1 MSQVE
6 NVVGDRVLIAVQA
19 VNISRLSTHP
29 VPTVP
34 GTLIV
39 VAGAGPKDSNGAGK
53 SSFIASITA
62 LLGDEQW
69 RFASGAK
76 AVSELLFNAEL
87 ASGAGSRQW
96 ASADHGYIVGVFGP
110 PGMDGFAPY
119 DTAEAAGAVPDG
131 AMDGDSSDRTRV
143 GTTVQGGAVVAS
155 EAPGGV
161 TGDRAAQGGSAVA
174 SGGGVTGSGGGGGVG
189 SGGGVS
195 ADGSLSAQGGEFVLE
210 SQVAGAELSGELF
223 EVPDTS
229 GGALTV
235 WLKVNQEAPHLE
247 IRWREGVHLAASP
260 SEAERVARA
269 DEIWAT
275 LPKSAGRRDVVAR
288 DLTKVLYGDR
298 VRCVS
303 FLSTS
308 VRSKVATNLLSQP
321 LNEISP
327 ERVFEAIAA
336 LTGLDAE
343 LEQER
348 EARRDE
354 HAKRVRAAQA
364 AERLAEFETE
374 SKALL
379 TTFDRRDQAR
389 IRLADALRC
398 WRGRQARKLA
408 DAAGKDEAL
417 AAELERHHAAG
428 EAAVEAI
435 AMVKA
440 EIGTLR
446 EDTLDRQV
454 SQARKE
460 LAALQA
466 RAAKLDADRA
476 VAENSADELRGLI
489 PALEET
495 RRFADGRDVPT
506 AERELREVRL
516 RLNEALKALGVADQE
531 VSSAQAALD
540 DAEGGPAAAQL
551 NALAAAGIGATG
563 LLDALDVA
571 EQARDAAH
579 TSPAQSSGGGRALRG
594 TTGASSATAGATST
608 TAGTTPAT
616 AGATSGT
623 AEATSATA
631 VVTPATPKATSD
643 ALGATGGAAGSGD
656 ADTLGAALKARYGKA
671 PGGGAGEGE
680 AVGRGPGRGA
690 VSGVGETGAANGGT
704 EGSGRGALNGAGV
717 ALGDLRGW
725 PNEHAVIVDAAQLDD
740 AAAALAELP
749 GSVLVSSAGVSVV
762 GAFDGV
768 ATGREARIKA
778 AELRLNRAKDIQETA
793 AQAVRDGEEDVAE
806 AQRRLEGARAG
817 VRLAELEAK
826 LGERRARLTEL
837 NAAIAELAPKVAE
850 AERHAG
856 ALDFRARTRD
866 MEIERLEG
874 RRHRHEAE
882 RTQARDQEAKVGAER
897 EALKL
902 DALAADWGGT
912 VETAREWLNALP
924 EEERPRAAEEWWRI
938 AERHFDQA
946 LRDTFP
952 EEDAEIPEELRF
964 LLSERGGSTAREQ
977 ATFAAVCGALASYL
991 RGQEEYE
998 RHQRRQIE
1006 AQVVSRQR
1014 DLSVAARGAEEA
1026 AQSTAV
1032 HRAALTA
1039 AIKARLARV
1048 AEEFEKLDTS
1058 YGGYG
1063 ATLEF
1068 PVPPAPAD
1076 PEQRWQW
1083 RVTPKWRRG
1092 EGQGFVPYNRRAN
1105 TALMDEKAVKL
1116 VCAAAIASSGGGH
1129 LCLVLDEL
1137 GRNLGKEHRREA
1149 VALFRRIGETYGITV
1164 IGALQDDMEPYAI
1177 DACGQYIKL
1186 RRSSDAMPYNEPPVI
1201 VGHDQHADRV
1211 RALAAY
1217 VDRTTAA
1224 LT

>member
-1 MSQVE
+1 MGVQVAQVE
-6 NVVGDRVLIAVQA
+6 NVVGERVLIAVQA

-87 ASGAGSRQW
+87 ASGAGARQW
-96 ASADHGYIVGVFGP
+96 ASADHGYIVGVFAP
-110 PGMDGFAPY
+110 AGMEDF
-119 DTAEAAGAVPDG
+119 TAATSVDA
-131 AMDGDSSDRTRV
+131 
-143 GTTVQGGAVVAS
+143 
-155 EAPGGV
+155 
-161 TGDRAAQGGSAVA
+161 
-174 SGGGVTGSGGGGGVG
+174 
-189 SGGGVS
+189 
-195 ADGSLSAQGGEFVLE
+195 
-210 SQVAGAELSGELF
+210 VAGADGELF
-223 EVPDTS
+223 EVTATS
-229 GGALTV
+229 GGAVTV
-235 WLKVNQEAPHLE
+235 WLRVNQEAPHLE
-247 IRWREGVHLAASP
+247 IRWREGVHLAAAA

-269 DEIWAT
+269 DELWAS
-275 LPKSAGRRDVVAR
+275 LPRSAGRRDVVAR

-354 HAKRVRAAQA
+354 HAKRVRAALA
-364 AERLAEFETE
+364 GERLAEFEAE

-379 TTFDRRDQAR
+379 ATFDRRDQAR
-389 IRLADALRC
+389 VRLAGALRC
-398 WRGRQARKLA
+398 WRGRQARRLA

-417 AAELERHHAAG
+417 AAELARHQAAS
-428 EAAVEAI
+428 EAAAEAI

-440 EIGTLR
+440 EIGTLK
-446 EDTLDRQV
+446 EDTLDRSV
-454 SQARKE
+454 TEARRE

-466 RAAKLDADRA
+466 RAGKLDADRA
-476 VAENSADELRGLI
+476 VAENSADELRAMI
-489 PALEET
+489 PALEEA

-506 AERELREVRL
+506 AERELKEVGL
-516 RLNEALKALGVADQE
+516 RLNEALKALGVADRE
-531 VSSAQAALD
+531 TASAQAALD

-551 NALAAAGIGATG
+551 NALSAAGVGATG

-571 EQARDAAH
+571 EQARDHAS
-579 TSPAQSSGGGRALRG
+579 TRGDRVGSGGGPAGDLRL
-594 TTGASSATAGATST
+594 
-608 TAGTTPAT
+608 
-616 AGATSGT
+616 
-623 AEATSATA
+623 
-631 VVTPATPKATSD
+631 D
-643 ALGATGGAAGSGD
+643 
-656 ADTLGAALKARYGKA
+656 
-671 PGGGAGEGE
+671 
-680 AVGRGPGRGA
+680 
-690 VSGVGETGAANGGT
+690 
-704 EGSGRGALNGAGV
+704 
-717 ALGDLRGW
+717 DLRGW
-725 PNEHAVIVDAAQLDD
+725 PGEHAVIVDASQLEA
-740 AAAALAELP
+740 AAAALAKLP
-749 GSVLVSSAGVSVV
+749 GSVLVSAAGVSVV

-778 AELRLNRAKDIQETA
+778 AEQRLNRALDIQETA
-793 AQAVRDGEEDVAE
+793 AQAVRDEEEAVAQ

-817 VRLAELEAK
+817 VRLEELERR
-826 LGERRARLTEL
+826 LGERRARLSEL
-837 NAAIAELAPKVAE
+837 TAALEELVPRVAE
-850 AERHAG
+850 AERQAG

-882 RTQARDQEAKVGAER
+882 RARAREQEAKVGAER
-897 EALKL
+897 DALKL
-902 DALAADWGGT
+902 AALAADWGGT
-912 VETAREWLNALP
+912 VETAGEWVRALP
-924 EEERPRAAEEWWRI
+924 EEERGRTADEWWRAAERLL
-938 AERHFDQA
+938 DQA

-952 EEDAEIPEELRF
+952 QEDDEVPEELRF
-964 LLSERGGSTAREQ
+964 LLQERGGSTAREQ
-977 ATFAAVCGALASYL
+977 ATFAAVCGSLASYL
-991 RGQEEYE
+991 RAQEEYE
-998 RHQRRQIE
+998 KHQRRQIE

-1014 DLSVAARGAEEA
+1014 DLAAADKGAEEA

-1039 AIKARLARV
+1039 AIRARLTRV
-1048 AEEFEKLDTS
+1048 AEEFEKLDSS

-1092 EGQGFVPYNRRAN
+1092 EGQGYVPYNRRAN

-1217 VDRTTAA
+1217 VDRTTDNA
-1224 LT
+1224 

>member
-1 MSQVE
+1 ME

-119 DTAEAAGAVPDG
+119 DAAEAATAGALPAGGAGDG
-131 AMDGDSSDRTRV
+131 A
-143 GTTVQGGAVVAS
+143 A
-155 EAPGGV
+155 
-161 TGDRAAQGGSAVA
+161 TGDAAVAGDGGGS
-174 SGGGVTGSGGGGGVG
+174 G
-189 SGGGVS
+189 
-195 ADGSLSAQGGEFVLE
+195 DGEFVLE

-428 EAAVEAI
+428 EAAAEAI

-579 TSPAQSSGGGRALRG
+579 TPPAQSTGGGRALRG
-594 TTGASSATAGATST
+594 TTGATSATPGATSRT
-608 TAGTTPAT
+608 TGATSATTGATSATTGATSAT

-623 AEATSATA
+623 AGATSATA
-631 VVTPATPKATSD
+631 GATSGTAGATPASPKATSD
-643 ALGATGGAAGSGD
+643 ALGATGGAAGSGEAD
-656 ADTLGAALKARYGKA
+656 ALGAALKARYGKA
-671 PGGGAGEGE
+671 SGD
-680 AVGRGPGRGA
+680 GA
-690 VSGVGETGAANGGT
+690 VSGAGGP
-704 EGSGRGALNGAGV
+704 LAGV

-778 AELRLNRAKDIQETA
+778 AELRLNRAKDVQETA
-793 AQAVRDGEEDVAE
+793 AQAVRDGDEDVAE

-866 MEIERLEG
+866 MELERLEG
-874 RRHRHEAE
+874 RRHRHESE
-882 RTQARDQEAKVGAER
+882 RTQARDQEAKVRAER

-1039 AIKARLARV
+1039 AIKARLTRV

-1149 VALFRRIGETYGITV
+1149 VSLFRRIGETYGITV

-1224 LT
+1224 LA

>member
-1 MSQVE
+1 ME

-119 DTAEAAGAVPDG
+119 DAAEAAGAG
-131 AMDGDSSDRTRV
+131 AEDGDSSDRARA
-143 GTTVQGGAVVAS
+143 GTTTQGGATS
-155 EAPGGV
+155 
-161 TGDRAAQGGSAVA
+161 TGAAGDGAA
-174 SGGGVTGSGGGGGVG
+174 TGGG
-189 SGGGVS
+189 
-195 ADGSLSAQGGEFVLE
+195 GGEFVLE
-210 SQVAGAELSGELF
+210 SQVAGDELSGELF

-374 SKALL
+374 SKALV

-417 AAELERHHAAG
+417 AADLERHHAAG
-428 EAAVEAI
+428 EAAAEAI

-460 LAALQA
+460 LAAQQA

-579 TSPAQSSGGGRALRG
+579 TPPAESAGGGRALRG
-594 TTGASSATAGATST
+594 TTGTTSAAAGAT
-608 TAGTTPAT
+608 
-616 AGATSGT
+616 GA
-623 AEATSATA
+623 
-631 VVTPATPKATSD
+631 
-643 ALGATGGAAGSGD
+643 AAGSGD
-656 ADTLGAALKARYGKA
+656 ADALGAALKARYGKA
-671 PGGGAGEGE
+671 PGD
-680 AVGRGPGRGA
+680 GA
-690 VSGVGETGAANGGT
+690 VSGTGGQ
-704 EGSGRGALNGAGV
+704 LAGV

-725 PNEHAVIVDAAQLDD
+725 PNEHAVIVDAAQLDA

-778 AELRLNRAKDIQETA
+778 AELRLNRAKDVQETA

-837 NAAIAELAPKVAE
+837 NAAIGELAPKVAE
-850 AERHAG
+850 AERNAG

-882 RTQARDQEAKVGAER
+882 RTQARDQETKVGAER

-924 EEERPRAAEEWWRI
+924 EEERPRAAEEWWRV

-1006 AQVVSRQR
+1006 AQVVTRQR
-1014 DLSVAARGAEEA
+1014 DLSAAARGAEEA

-1039 AIKARLARV
+1039 AIKARLTRV

>member
-1 MSQVE
+1 ME

-87 ASGAGSRQW
+87 ASGAGARQW

-110 PGMDGFAPY
+110 PGLDSFAPPP
-119 DTAEAAGAVPDG
+119 APPEP
-131 AMDGDSSDRTRV
+131 
-143 GTTVQGGAVVAS
+143 VAS
-155 EAPGGV
+155 PDL
-161 TGDRAAQGGSAVA
+161 TLTD
-174 SGGGVTGSGGGGGVG
+174 
-189 SGGGVS
+189 
-195 ADGSLSAQGGEFVLE
+195 DGREGEE
-210 SQVAGAELSGELF
+210 GEQDSGELF

-229 GGALTV
+229 GGAITV
-235 WLKVNQEAPHLE
+235 WLRVNQEAPHLE

-269 DEIWAT
+269 DEIWAS
-275 LPKSAGRRDVVAR
+275 LPRSAGKRDVVAR

-364 AERLAEFETE
+364 ADRLAEFEVE

-379 TTFDRRDQAR
+379 GTFDRRDQAR
-389 IRLADALRC
+389 VRLAEALRC

-408 DAAGKDEAL
+408 DAAAKDELL
-417 AAELERHHAAG
+417 AADLGRHRAAG
-428 EAAVEAI
+428 ESAAEEI
-435 AMVKA
+435 ALVKA
-440 EIGTLR
+440 EIATLR

-466 RAAKLDADRA
+466 RTTKLDADRA
-476 VAENSADELRGLI
+476 VAENSADELRAAI

-495 RRFADGRDVPT
+495 RRFADGRDVPA
-506 AERELREVRL
+506 AEAELRQAGL

-531 VSSAQAALD
+531 VSSARAALD

-551 NALAAAGIGATG
+551 DALSAAGVGATG

-571 EQARDAAH
+571 EQARDAAL
-579 TSPAQSSGGGRALRG
+579 P
-594 TTGASSATAGATST
+594 
-608 TAGTTPAT
+608 
-616 AGATSGT
+616 
-623 AEATSATA
+623 
-631 VVTPATPKATSD
+631 
-643 ALGATGGAAGSGD
+643 
-656 ADTLGAALKARYGKA
+656 
-671 PGGGAGEGE
+671 GAG
-680 AVGRGPGRGA
+680 
-690 VSGVGETGAANGGT
+690 
-704 EGSGRGALNGAGV
+704 
-717 ALGDLRGW
+717 LRGW
-725 PNEHAVIVDAAQLDD
+725 PHEHAVIVDAARLGE
-740 AAAALAELP
+740 AARALAGLP
-749 GSVLVSSAGVSVV
+749 GSVLVSAAGVSVV

-778 AELRLNRAKDIQETA
+778 AGQRLNRAEDAQESA
-793 AQAVRDGEEDVAE
+793 AEVVRAAEEAVAE

-817 VRLAELEAK
+817 VRLAELEAR
-826 LGERRARLTEL
+826 LAERRDRLVGL
-837 NAAIAELAPKVAE
+837 NAAIEELAPKVAE
-850 AERHAG
+850 AERQAG

-866 MEIERLEG
+866 MEIERLDG
-874 RRHRHEAE
+874 RRQRHESE
-882 RTQARDQEAKVGAER
+882 RAQAREQEAKVTAER
-897 EALKL
+897 EALRL

-912 VETAREWLNALP
+912 VETAREWIAALP
-924 EEERPRAAEEWWRI
+924 EEERPRAAEEWWRV

-952 EEDAEIPEELRF
+952 EEDAEIPEELAF

-998 RHQRRQIE
+998 KHQRRQIE

-1014 DLSVAARGAEEA
+1014 DLAAAARGAEEA

-1039 AIKARLARV
+1039 AIKARLTRV

-1177 DACGQYIKL
+1177 DACGQYVKL

-1201 VGHDQHADRV
+1201 VGHDQHAERV

-1217 VDRTTAA
+1217 VDRSQPVGQPVEQPV
-1224 LT
+1224 

>member
-87 ASGAGSRQW
+87 ASGAGGRQW
-96 ASADHGYIVGVFGP
+96 ASADHGYIVGVFAP
-110 PGMDGFAPY
+110 PGMNGFPDDDAQPAQV
-119 DTAEAAGAVPDG
+119 DEPDAVPADELLLV
-131 AMDGDSSDRTRV
+131 DS
-143 GTTVQGGAVVAS
+143 G
-155 EAPGGV
+155 EAG
-161 TGDRAAQGGSAVA
+161 
-174 SGGGVTGSGGGGGVG
+174 
-189 SGGGVS
+189 
-195 ADGSLSAQGGEFVLE
+195 
-210 SQVAGAELSGELF
+210 GELF

-235 WLKVNQEAPHLE
+235 WLRVNQEAPHLE

-269 DEIWAT
+269 DEIWAS
-275 LPKSAGRRDVVAR
+275 LPKSAGKRDVVAR
-288 DLTKVLYGDR
+288 DLTKALYGDR

-364 AERLAEFETE
+364 GERLAEFEAE

-379 TTFDRRDQAR
+379 GTFDRRDEAR
-389 IRLADALRC
+389 VRLAEALRC

-408 DAAGKDEAL
+408 DAAAKDDAL
-417 AAELERHHAAG
+417 AAELDRHRAAG
-428 EAAVEAI
+428 EAAGEAI
-435 AMVKA
+435 ALVRA

-454 SQARKE
+454 SEARKE

-476 VAENSADELRGLI
+476 VADNSADELRGRI
-489 PALEET
+489 PALEQS
-495 RRFADGRDVPT
+495 RRFADGRDVPA
-506 AERELREVRL
+506 AERELREARL

-531 VSSAQAALD
+531 VASAQAALD

-551 NALAAAGIGATG
+551 NALAAAGVGATG

-571 EQARDAAH
+571 EQARDNAAH
-579 TSPAQSSGGGRALRG
+579 TPGRTRTAGQAG
-594 TTGASSATAGATST
+594 TTGQ
-608 TAGTTPAT
+608 
-616 AGATSGT
+616 
-623 AEATSATA
+623 
-631 VVTPATPKATSD
+631 
-643 ALGATGGAAGSGD
+643 
-656 ADTLGAALKARYGKA
+656 
-671 PGGGAGEGE
+671 
-680 AVGRGPGRGA
+680 VGR
-690 VSGVGETGAANGGT
+690 SVGQVVG
-704 EGSGRGALNGAGV
+704 
-717 ALGDLRGW
+717 LRGW
-725 PNEHAVIVDAAQLDD
+725 PHEHAVIVDAARLGE
-740 AAAALAELP
+740 AAEALAGLP
-749 GSVLVSSAGVSVV
+749 GSVLVSAAGVSVV
-762 GAFDGV
+762 GAFEGV

-778 AELRLNRAKDIQETA
+778 AEQRLHRAKDAQETA
-793 AQAVRDGEEDVAE
+793 AQAVHDAEEAVAE
-806 AQRRLEGARAG
+806 AQRRLDGAQAG
-817 VRLAELEAK
+817 VRLAEVEAK
-826 LGERRARLTEL
+826 LAERRARLTEL
-837 NAAIAELAPKVAE
+837 NAAVEELAPKVAE
-850 AERHAG
+850 AERLAG

-874 RRHRHEAE
+874 RRQRHESE
-882 RTQARDQEAKVGAER
+882 RAQARDQEAKVAAER
-897 EALKL
+897 EALRL

-912 VETAREWLNALP
+912 AETARQWLEALP
-924 EEERPRAAEEWWRI
+924 EDERPRTADEWWRV

-952 EEDAEIPEELRF
+952 EEDAEIPEELAF
-964 LLSERGGSTAREQ
+964 LLNERGGSTAREQ

-991 RGQEEYE
+991 RAQEEYE

-1006 AQVVSRQR
+1006 AQLGSRQR
-1014 DLSVAARGAEEA
+1014 DLSAAARGAEEA

-1039 AIKARLARV
+1039 AIRARLTRV
-1048 AEEFEKLDTS
+1048 AEEFDKLDTS

-1177 DACGQYIKL
+1177 DACGQYVKL

-1201 VGHDQHADRV
+1201 VGHDQHAERV

-1217 VDRTTAA
+1217 VERTAI
-1224 LT
+1224 

>member
-1 MSQVE
+1 ME

-87 ASGAGSRQW
+87 ASGAGGRQW
-96 ASADHGYIVGVFGP
+96 ASADHGYIVGVFAP
-110 PGMDGFAPY
+110 PGMNGFPADDAQPAPV
-119 DTAEAAGAVPDG
+119 DEPDAVPADELLLV
-131 AMDGDSSDRTRV
+131 DSD
-143 GTTVQGGAVVAS
+143 
-155 EAPGGV
+155 EAG
-161 TGDRAAQGGSAVA
+161 
-174 SGGGVTGSGGGGGVG
+174 
-189 SGGGVS
+189 
-195 ADGSLSAQGGEFVLE
+195 
-210 SQVAGAELSGELF
+210 GELF

-235 WLKVNQEAPHLE
+235 WLRVNQEAPHLE

-269 DEIWAT
+269 DEIWAS
-275 LPKSAGRRDVVAR
+275 LPKSAGKRDVVAR
-288 DLTKVLYGDR
+288 DLTKALYGDR
-298 VRCVS
+298 IRCVS

-364 AERLAEFETE
+364 GERLAEFEAE

-379 TTFDRRDQAR
+379 GTFDRRDEAR
-389 IRLADALRC
+389 VRLAEALRC

-408 DAAGKDEAL
+408 DAAAKDDAL
-417 AAELERHHAAG
+417 AAELDRHRAAG
-428 EAAVEAI
+428 EAAGEAI
-435 AMVKA
+435 ALVRA

-454 SQARKE
+454 SEARKE

-476 VAENSADELRGLI
+476 VADNSADELRGRI
-489 PALEET
+489 PALEQS
-495 RRFADGRDVPT
+495 RRFADGRDVPA
-506 AERELREVRL
+506 AELELREARL

-531 VSSAQAALD
+531 VASAQAALD

-551 NALAAAGIGATG
+551 NALAAAGVGATG

-571 EQARDAAH
+571 EQARDNATH
-579 TSPAQSSGGGRALRG
+579 MPAQ
-594 TTGASSATAGATST
+594 AG
-608 TAGTTPAT
+608 
-616 AGATSGT
+616 
-623 AEATSATA
+623 
-631 VVTPATPKATSD
+631 
-643 ALGATGGAAGSGD
+643 L
-656 ADTLGAALKARYGKA
+656 
-671 PGGGAGEGE
+671 PGGGQ
-680 AVGRGPGRGA
+680 AVGQ
-690 VSGVGETGAANGGT
+690 VVG
-704 EGSGRGALNGAGV
+704 
-717 ALGDLRGW
+717 LRGW
-725 PNEHAVIVDAAQLDD
+725 PHEHAVIVDAARLGE
-740 AAAALAELP
+740 AAEALAGLP
-749 GSVLVSSAGVSVV
+749 GSVLVSAAGVSVV
-762 GAFDGV
+762 GAFEGV

-778 AELRLNRAKDIQETA
+778 AEQRLHRAKDAQETA
-793 AQAVRDGEEDVAE
+793 AQAVHDAEEAVAE
-806 AQRRLEGARAG
+806 AQRRLDGAQAG
-817 VRLAELEAK
+817 VRLAEVEAK
-826 LGERRARLTEL
+826 LAERRARLTEL
-837 NAAIAELAPKVAE
+837 NAAVEELAPKVAE
-850 AERHAG
+850 AERLAG

-874 RRHRHEAE
+874 RRQRHESE
-882 RTQARDQEAKVGAER
+882 RAQARDQEAKVAAER
-897 EALKL
+897 EALRL

-912 VETAREWLNALP
+912 VETARQWLEALP
-924 EEERPRAAEEWWRI
+924 EEERPRTADEWWRV

-952 EEDAEIPEELRF
+952 EEDAEIPEELAF
-964 LLSERGGSTAREQ
+964 LLNERGGSTAREQ

-1006 AQVVSRQR
+1006 AQLGSRQR
-1014 DLSVAARGAEEA
+1014 DLSAAARGAEEA

-1039 AIKARLARV
+1039 AIRARLTRV
-1048 AEEFEKLDTS
+1048 AEEFDKLDTS

-1177 DACGQYIKL
+1177 DACGQYVKL

-1201 VGHDQHADRV
+1201 VGHDQHAERV

-1217 VDRTTAA
+1217 VERTAI
-1224 LT
+1224 

>member
-96 ASADHGYIVGVFGP
+96 ASADHGYIVGVFAP
-110 PGMDGFAPY
+110 PGMEGFPAREPH
-119 DTAEAAGAVPDG
+119 G
-131 AMDGDSSDRTRV
+131 
-143 GTTVQGGAVVAS
+143 
-155 EAPGGV
+155 
-161 TGDRAAQGGSAVA
+161 VA
-174 SGGGVTGSGGGGGVG
+174 SGPASAVTPGSASASGSGSAEGDASGSPSSFASGEAAEGGGVL
-189 SGGGVS
+189 
-195 ADGSLSAQGGEFVLE
+195 LSETVPGE
-210 SQVAGAELSGELF
+210 AGGELF

-235 WLKVNQEAPHLE
+235 WLRVNQEAPHLE
-247 IRWREGVHLAASP
+247 IRWRDGVHLASSP

-269 DEIWAT
+269 DEIWAS
-275 LPKSAGRRDVVAR
+275 LPRSAGKRDVVAR

-354 HAKRVRAAQA
+354 HARRVRAAQA
-364 AERLAEFETE
+364 GDRLAEFEAE

-389 IRLADALRC
+389 VRLAEALRC

-408 DAAGKDEAL
+408 DAAAKDESL
-417 AAELERHHAAG
+417 AADLERHRAAG
-428 EAAVEAI
+428 ESAAEAV
-435 AMVKA
+435 ALVRA
-440 EIGTLR
+440 EIATLR

-454 SQARKE
+454 AEARKE
-460 LAALQA
+460 LAASQA

-476 VAENSADELRGLI
+476 VTENSADELRGLI

-506 AERELREVRL
+506 AERELADVRV
-516 RLNEALKALGVADQE
+516 RLNEALKALGVADRE

-579 TSPAQSSGGGRALRG
+579 TPSAPSSGQAGGSNGG
-594 TTGASSATAGATST
+594 TEQGSGVGPGQAGEAGAG
-608 TAGTTPAT
+608 AGQGSRGVP
-616 AGATSGT
+616 GQ
-623 AEATSATA
+623 
-631 VVTPATPKATSD
+631 
-643 ALGATGGAAGSGD
+643 ALGE
-656 ADTLGAALKARYGKA
+656 ALKARYGKA
-671 PGGGAGEGE
+671 AQSAGLAFGE
-680 AVGRGPGRGA
+680 
-690 VSGVGETGAANGGT
+690 
-704 EGSGRGALNGAGV
+704 
-717 ALGDLRGW
+717 LRGW
-725 PNEHAVIVDAAQLDD
+725 PNEHAVIVDASQLD
-740 AAAALAELP
+740 AAVEALAGLP
-749 GSVLVSSAGVSVV
+749 GSVLVSAAGVSVV

-778 AELRLNRAKDIQETA
+778 AEQRLHRARDVQETA
-793 AQAVRDGEEDVAE
+793 AQAVRDGEEAVAV

-817 VRLAELEAK
+817 VRLAELEAR
-826 LGERRARLTEL
+826 LGERRARLAEL
-837 NAAIAELAPKVAE
+837 NTAVAELAPKVAE
-850 AERHAG
+850 VERLAS

-874 RRHRHEAE
+874 RRQRHESE
-882 RTQARDQEAKVGAER
+882 RAQARELETKVTAER

-912 VETAREWLNALP
+912 VETAREWLAALP
-924 EEERPRAAEEWWRI
+924 EDERSRAADEWWRI
-938 AERHFDQA
+938 AERHLDQA
-946 LRDTFP
+946 VRDTFP
-952 EEDAEIPEELRF
+952 EEEAELPEELRF
-964 LLSERGGSTAREQ
+964 LLSEREGSTAREQ
-977 ATFAAVCGALASYL
+977 ATFAAVCGSLASYL

-1006 AQVVSRQR
+1006 AQIVSRQR
-1014 DLSVAARGAEEA
+1014 DLAAAARGAEEA

-1039 AIKARLARV
+1039 AIKARLTRV
-1048 AEEFEKLDTS
+1048 AEEFDKLDTS

-1092 EGQGFVPYNRRAN
+1092 EGQGYVPYNRRAN

-1177 DACGQYIKL
+1177 DACGQYVKL

-1217 VDRTTAA
+1217 VDRTAA
-1224 LT
+1224 V

>member
-1 MSQVE
+1 MSVSQME

-87 ASGAGSRQW
+87 ASGAGARQW

-110 PGMDGFAPY
+110 SDAM
-119 DTAEAAGAVPDG
+119 TAESATGVEQQPTGARGGADEAGALFEPPVGPH
-131 AMDGDSSDRTRV
+131 GDSV
-143 GTTVQGGAVVAS
+143 
-155 EAPGGV
+155 
-161 TGDRAAQGGSAVA
+161 
-174 SGGGVTGSGGGGGVG
+174 
-189 SGGGVS
+189 
-195 ADGSLSAQGGEFVLE
+195 
-210 SQVAGAELSGELF
+210 
-223 EVPDTS
+223 
-229 GGALTV
+229 TV
-235 WLKVNQEAPHLE
+235 WLRVNQEAPHLE
-247 IRWREGVHLAASP
+247 IRWKEGVHLSAAA
-260 SEAERVARA
+260 SEAERVAKA
-269 DEIWAT
+269 DEIWT
-275 LPKSAGRRDVVAR
+275 SLPRSAGRRDVVAR

-354 HAKRVRAAQA
+354 HARRVRAAQA
-364 AERLAEFETE
+364 GDRLAEFEVE

-379 TTFDRRDQAR
+379 ATFDRRDQAR
-389 IRLADALRC
+389 VRLADALRC
-398 WRGRQARKLA
+398 WRGRQARKVA
-408 DAAGKDEAL
+408 DAADRDEL
-417 AAELERHHAAG
+417 LAG
-428 EAAVEAI
+428 ELDRHQGAEERAAEAI
-435 AMVKA
+435 ALAKA
-440 EIGTLR
+440 EIVTLKD
-446 EDTLDRQV
+446 DTLDRQV
-454 SQARKE
+454 ADARRE
-460 LAALQA
+460 LAGLQA

-476 VAENSADELRGLI
+476 VAENSADELRGQV
-489 PALEET
+489 PALEER

-506 AERELREVRL
+506 AERELGEVRV
-516 RLNEALKALGVADQE
+516 RLNEALKSLGVADRE
-531 VSSAQAALD
+531 VASAQAALD

-551 NALAAAGIGATG
+551 NALTGAGVAATG

-571 EQARDAAH
+571 EQARDYAH
-579 TSPAQSSGGGRALRG
+579 GSPGPTRDLAQNGPTPAHDGPEQ
-594 TTGASSATAGATST
+594 T
-608 TAGTTPAT
+608 TAHGGP
-616 AGATSGT
+616 GQ
-623 AEATSATA
+623 
-631 VVTPATPKATSD
+631 
-643 ALGATGGAAGSGD
+643 ATGREA
-656 ADTLGAALKARYGKA
+656 
-671 PGGGAGEGE
+671 GGGAEGLMDR
-680 AVGRGPGRGA
+680 V
-690 VSGVGETGAANGGT
+690 
-704 EGSGRGALNGAGV
+704 LAG
-717 ALGDLRGW
+717 LRGW
-725 PNEHAVIVDAAQLDD
+725 PTEHAVIVDAAQLE
-740 AAAALAELP
+740 AAARALADLP
-749 GSVLVSSAGVSVV
+749 GSVLVSAAGVSVV

-778 AELRLNRAKDIQETA
+778 AEHRLHRAKDTQEGA
-793 AQAVRDGEEDVAE
+793 AQAVRQAEESVAQ

-817 VRLAELEAK
+817 VQLADIEAKLAVRRARLAELTEA
-826 LGERRARLTEL
+826 L
-837 NAAIAELAPKVAE
+837 AELAPTVSE
-850 AERHAG
+850 FEQQVG
-856 ALDFRARTRD
+856 SLDFRARTRD
-866 MEIERLEG
+866 METERLEG
-874 RRHRHEAE
+874 RRQRYEAE
-882 RTQARDQEAKVGAER
+882 RDAARRDTAKTEAER
-897 EALKL
+897 QALKL
-902 DALAADWGGT
+902 DELVRDWGGT
-912 VETAREWLNALP
+912 IEGAREWIAALL
-924 EEERPRAAEEWWRI
+924 EDERPRTAEEWWRI

-946 LRDTFP
+946 FRDTFP
-952 EEDAEIPEELRF
+952 GEEDEVPEELRF
-964 LLSERGGSTAREQ
+964 LLSERAGRTSREQ
-977 ATFAAVCGALASYL
+977 ATFAAVCGSLASYL
-991 RGQEEYE
+991 RGQEDYE
-998 RHQRRQIE
+998 KHQRRQIE
-1006 AQVVSRQR
+1006 AQITSRQR
-1014 DLSVAARGAEEA
+1014 DLLAATKGAEEA

-1032 HRAALTA
+1032 HRAALSA
-1039 AIKARLARV
+1039 AIKARLGRV
-1048 AEEFEKLDTS
+1048 AEEFEKLDSS

-1186 RRSSDAMPYNEPPVI
+1186 RRSSDAMPYNEPPII

-1217 VDRTTAA
+1217 VDRTAA
-1224 LT
+1224 T

>member
-96 ASADHGYIVGVFGP
+96 SSADHGYIVGVFGP

-119 DTAEAAGAVPDG
+119 DAAEAAGAVPAG
-131 AMDGDSSDRTRV
+131 AEDGDSSDRARA
-143 GTTVQGGAVVAS
+143 GTTLQGGATPTGA
-155 EAPGGV
+155 AGDGAA
-161 TGDRAAQGGSAVA
+161 TGDAAV
-174 SGGGVTGSGGGGGVG
+174 SGGG
-189 SGGGVS
+189 
-195 ADGSLSAQGGEFVLE
+195 EFALE
-210 SQVAGAELSGELF
+210 SQVAGDELSGELF

-229 GGALTV
+229 GGAITV

-374 SKALL
+374 SKALV

-417 AAELERHHAAG
+417 AADLERHHAAG
-428 EAAVEAI
+428 EAAAEAI

-460 LAALQA
+460 LAAQQA

-551 NALAAAGIGATG
+551 NTLAAAGIGATG

-579 TSPAQSSGGGRALRG
+579 TPPAQSAGGGRALRG
-594 TTGASSATAGATST
+594 TTGATSAAPGTTSAAPGTTSAAAGATE
-608 TAGTTPAT
+608 AA
-616 AGATSGT
+616 AGAT
-623 AEATSATA
+623 
-631 VVTPATPKATSD
+631 
-643 ALGATGGAAGSGD
+643 GAAAGSGD
-656 ADTLGAALKARYGKA
+656 GDALGAALKARYGKA
-671 PGGGAGEGE
+671 PGD
-680 AVGRGPGRGA
+680 GA
-690 VSGVGETGAANGGT
+690 VSGTG
-704 EGSGRGALNGAGV
+704 GRLAGV
-717 ALGDLRGW
+717 PLGDLRGW
-725 PNEHAVIVDAAQLDD
+725 PNEHAVIVDAAQLDA

-778 AELRLNRAKDIQETA
+778 AELRLNRAKDVQETA

-817 VRLAELEAK
+817 VRLAELEEK

-837 NAAIAELAPKVAE
+837 NAAIGELAPKVAE
-850 AERHAG
+850 AERQAG

-882 RTQARDQEAKVGAER
+882 RTQARDQETKVGAER

-924 EEERPRAAEEWWRI
+924 EEERPRAAEEWWRV

-1006 AQVVSRQR
+1006 AQVVTRQR
-1014 DLSVAARGAEEA
+1014 DLSAAARGAEEA

-1039 AIKARLARV
+1039 AIKARLTRV

>member
-1 MSQVE
+1 ME

-87 ASGAGSRQW
+87 ASGAGARQW

-110 PGMDGFAPY
+110 PGMEGFGDATDSPPPASSVA
-119 DTAEAAGAVPDG
+119 DSGPAAAVD
-131 AMDGDSSDRTRV
+131 
-143 GTTVQGGAVVAS
+143 
-155 EAPGGV
+155 
-161 TGDRAAQGGSAVA
+161 
-174 SGGGVTGSGGGGGVG
+174 GVG
-189 SGGGVS
+189 S
-195 ADGSLSAQGGEFVLE
+195 ADGELFAE
-210 SQVAGAELSGELF
+210 AGSGDGELF

-229 GGALTV
+229 GGAMTV

-269 DEIWAT
+269 DEIWAS

-364 AERLAEFETE
+364 GERLAEFEAE

-379 TTFDRRDQAR
+379 STFDRRDQAR

-398 WRGRQARKLA
+398 WRGRQARRLA

-417 AAELERHHAAG
+417 VADLDRHRAAG
-428 EAAVEAI
+428 EAAAESI

-440 EIGTLR
+440 EIATLR

-460 LAALQA
+460 LAAMQA
-466 RAAKLDADRA
+466 RAAKLEADRA

-495 RRFADGRDVPT
+495 RRFADGRDVPA
-506 AERELREVRL
+506 AERELGEVRL
-516 RLNEALKALGVADQE
+516 RLNEALKALGVADRE

-579 TSPAQSSGGGRALRG
+579 TPQGAGLAGRGADADAGGGEG
-594 TTGASSATAGATST
+594 Q
-608 TAGTTPAT
+608 
-616 AGATSGT
+616 
-623 AEATSATA
+623 
-631 VVTPATPKATSD
+631 
-643 ALGATGGAAGSGD
+643 ALGE
-656 ADTLGAALKARYGKA
+656 ALKARYGKSQ
-671 PGGGAGEGE
+671 GQAG
-680 AVGRGPGRGA
+680 
-690 VSGVGETGAANGGT
+690 TGTTA
-704 EGSGRGALNGAGV
+704 GALGE
-717 ALGDLRGW
+717 LRGW
-725 PNEHAVIVDAAQLDD
+725 PNEHAVIVDATQLDA
-740 AAAALAELP
+740 AAAALAALP
-749 GSVLVSSAGVSVV
+749 GSVLVSAAGVSVV

-778 AELRLNRAKDIQETA
+778 AEQRLNRARDVQESA
-793 AQAVRDGEEDVAE
+793 AQAVHDGEESVAR

-826 LGERRARLTEL
+826 LGERRARLGEL
-837 NAAIAELAPKVAE
+837 NAAIEELAPKVAE
-850 AERHAG
+850 AERQAG
-856 ALDFRARTRD
+856 SLDFRARTRD

-874 RRHRHEAE
+874 RRQRHEAE
-882 RTQARDQEAKVGAER
+882 RAQARGLEAKVGAER

-902 DALAADWGGT
+902 AALAADWGGT
-912 VETAREWLNALP
+912 IETAREWLAALP
-924 EEERPRAAEEWWRI
+924 EEERPRAAEEWWRV
-938 AERHFDQA
+938 AERHLDQA

-952 EEDAEIPEELRF
+952 EEEAEVPEELRF
-964 LLSERGGSTAREQ
+964 LLSEREGSTAREQ
-977 ATFAAVCGALASYL
+977 ATFAGVCGALASYL

-1006 AQVVSRQR
+1006 AQLGSRQR
-1014 DLSVAARGAEEA
+1014 DLAAAARGAEEA

-1039 AIKARLARV
+1039 AIKARLTRV
-1048 AEEFEKLDTS
+1048 AEEFDKLDTS

-1116 VCAAAIASSGGGH
+1116 VCSAAIASSGGGH

-1201 VGHDQHADRV
+1201 VGHDQHAERV
-1211 RALAAY
+1211 RALSSY
-1217 VDRTTAA
+1217 VDRSTPTPA
-1224 LT
+1224 

>member
-1 MSQVE
+1 
-6 NVVGDRVLIAVQA
+6 VL
-19 VNISRLSTHP
+19 
-29 VPTVP
+29 
-34 GTLIV
+34 G
-39 VAGAGPKDSNGAGK
+39 
-53 SSFIASITA
+53 
-62 LLGDEQW
+62 E
-69 RFASGAK
+69 
-76 AVSELLFNAEL
+76 
-87 ASGAGSRQW
+87 
-96 ASADHGYIVGVFGP
+96 AD
-110 PGMDGFAPY
+110 
-119 DTAEAAGAVPDG
+119 
-131 AMDGDSSDRTRV
+131 
-143 GTTVQGGAVVAS
+143 
-155 EAPGGV
+155 
-161 TGDRAAQGGSAVA
+161 
-174 SGGGVTGSGGGGGVG
+174 GGG
-189 SGGGVS
+189 
-195 ADGSLSAQGGEFVLE
+195 
-210 SQVAGAELSGELF
+210 GELF

-269 DEIWAT
+269 DEIWAS
-275 LPKSAGRRDVVAR
+275 LPRSAGRRDVVAR
-288 DLTKVLYGDR
+288 DLTKVLYGDK

-321 LNEISP
+321 LNEITP

-364 AERLAEFETE
+364 AERLAEFEAE

-408 DAAGKDEAL
+408 DAAAKDEAL
-417 AAELERHHAAG
+417 VADLERHRAAG
-428 EAAVEAI
+428 EAAGEAI

-440 EIGTLR
+440 EIATLR

-460 LAALQA
+460 LSALQA

-489 PALEET
+489 PGLEET
-495 RRFADGRDVPT
+495 RRFADGRDVPA
-506 AERELREVRL
+506 AERELGEVRL

-531 VSSAQAALD
+531 VASAQAALD

-579 TSPAQSSGGGRALRG
+579 TPPTALPGSR
-594 TTGASSATAGATST
+594 AGAG
-608 TAGTTPAT
+608 AGTR
-616 AGATSGT
+616 AGA
-623 AEATSATA
+623 AA
-631 VVTPATPKATSD
+631 
-643 ALGATGGAAGSGD
+643 GAGAGAAAGAGSGAGAD
-656 ADTLGAALKARYGKA
+656 AGSDAGSSAAA
-671 PGGGAGEGE
+671 GAG
-680 AVGRGPGRGA
+680 A
-690 VSGVGETGAANGGT
+690 
-704 EGSGRGALNGAGV
+704 GAGV
-717 ALGDLRGW
+717 GLALGELRGW
-725 PNEHAVIVDAAQLDD
+725 PNEHAVIVDASQLDE

-749 GSVLVSSAGVSVV
+749 GSVLVSAAGVSVV

-778 AELRLNRAKDIQETA
+778 AEQRLNRAKDVQESA
-793 AQAVRDGEEDVAE
+793 AQAVHDGEEAVAQ

-817 VRLAELEAK
+817 VRLAEIEAK
-826 LGERRARLTEL
+826 LGERRARLGEL
-837 NAAIAELAPKVAE
+837 NAAIEELTPKVAE
-850 AERHAG
+850 AERQAG

-874 RRHRHEAE
+874 RRHRHESE
-882 RTQARDQEAKVGAER
+882 RAQARDQEAKVGAER

-902 DALAADWGGT
+902 GALAADWGGT
-912 VETAREWLNALP
+912 VETAREWLEALP
-924 EEERPRAAEEWWRI
+924 EEERPRAAEEWWRV
-938 AERHFDQA
+938 AERHLDQA

-952 EEDAEIPEELRF
+952 SDDEAEIPEELRF
-964 LLSERGGSTAREQ
+964 LLSEREGSTAREQ
-977 ATFAAVCGALASYL
+977 ATFPAVCGALASYL

-1006 AQVVSRQR
+1006 AQIVTRQR
-1014 DLSVAARGAEEA
+1014 DLAAAARGAEEA

-1039 AIKARLARV
+1039 AIKARLTRV

-1068 PVPPAPAD
+1068 PLPPAPAD

-1201 VGHDQHADRV
+1201 VGHDEHAERV

-1217 VDRTTAA
+1217 VDRS
-1224 LT
+1224 

>member
-1 MSQVE
+1 MEGLRGFEVSQVE
-6 NVVGDRVLIAVQA
+6 NVVGDRVLIAMQA

-110 PGMDGFAPY
+110 PGMNGFDSPTH
-119 DTAEAAGAVPDG
+119 DTA
-131 AMDGDSSDRTRV
+131 SS
-143 GTTVQGGAVVAS
+143 G
-155 EAPGGV
+155 E
-161 TGDRAAQGGSAVA
+161 QGGSEA
-174 SGGGVTGSGGGGGVG
+174 T
-189 SGGGVS
+189 S
-195 ADGSLSAQGGEFVLE
+195 ADGELVL
-210 SQVAGAELSGELF
+210 AEDGGELF

-269 DEIWAT
+269 DEIWAS
-275 LPKSAGRRDVVAR
+275 LPKSAGKRDVVAR
-288 DLTKVLYGDR
+288 DLTKVLYGDK

-364 AERLAEFETE
+364 ADRLAEFEAE

-408 DAAGKDEAL
+408 DAAAKDEAL
-417 AAELERHHAAG
+417 AADLQRHRAAG
-428 EAAVEAI
+428 EAAAEAI

-440 EIGTLR
+440 EIATLR

-460 LAALQA
+460 LSALQA

-476 VAENSADELRGLI
+476 VAENSADELRGQI
-489 PALEET
+489 PALEES

-506 AERELREVRL
+506 AEQELREVRL

-531 VSSAQAALD
+531 VASAQAALD

-551 NALAAAGIGATG
+551 NALAATGIPATG

-579 TSPAQSSGGGRALRG
+579 TPPLAPGPDDERALG
-594 TTGASSATAGATST
+594 
-608 TAGTTPAT
+608 
-616 AGATSGT
+616 
-623 AEATSATA
+623 E
-631 VVTPATPKATSD
+631 
-643 ALGATGGAAGSGD
+643 
-656 ADTLGAALKARYGKA
+656 ALKARYGKA
-671 PGGGAGEGE
+671 GQ
-680 AVGRGPGRGA
+680 GRG
-690 VSGVGETGAANGGT
+690 
-704 EGSGRGALNGAGV
+704 L
-717 ALGDLRGW
+717 ALGELRGW
-725 PNEHAVIVDAAQLDD
+725 PNEHAVIVDADRLGE
-740 AAAALAELP
+740 AAAALADLP
-749 GSVLVSSAGVSVV
+749 GSVLVSAAGVSVV

-778 AELRLNRAKDIQETA
+778 AEQRLNRAKDAQESA
-793 AQAVRDGEEDVAE
+793 AQAVHEGEEAVAQ

-817 VRLAELEAK
+817 VRLAEVEAR
-826 LGERRARLTEL
+826 LGERRARLAEL
-837 NAAIAELAPKVAE
+837 VAAVEELAPQVAE
-850 AERHAG
+850 AERQAG

-882 RTQARDQEAKVGAER
+882 RAQAREQEARVATER
-897 EALKL
+897 EALRI

-912 VETAREWLNALP
+912 VETAREWLDALP
-924 EEERPRAAEEWWRI
+924 EEERPRAAEEWWRV
-938 AERHFDQA
+938 AERHLDQA

-952 EEDAEIPEELRF
+952 SEDETEIPEELRF
-964 LLSERGGSTAREQ
+964 LLSEREGSTAREQ

-1006 AQVVSRQR
+1006 AQLVSRQR
-1014 DLSVAARGAEEA
+1014 DLSAAARGAEEA

-1039 AIKARLARV
+1039 AIKARLTRV
-1048 AEEFEKLDTS
+1048 AEEFDKLDTS

-1201 VGHDQHADRV
+1201 VGHDQHAERV

-1217 VDRTTAA
+1217 VDRGTPA

>member
-1 MSQVE
+1 MEGLRGFEVSQVE
-6 NVVGDRVLIAVQA
+6 NVVGDRVLIAMQA

-110 PGMDGFAPY
+110 PGMNGFDPPAD
-119 DTAEAAGAVPDG
+119 DTASGAGMTP
-131 AMDGDSSDRTRV
+131 
-143 GTTVQGGAVVAS
+143 QG
-155 EAPGGV
+155 
-161 TGDRAAQGGSAVA
+161 
-174 SGGGVTGSGGGGGVG
+174 
-189 SGGGVS
+189 
-195 ADGSLSAQGGEFVLE
+195 ADGGELVL
-210 SQVAGAELSGELF
+210 AEDGGELF

-269 DEIWAT
+269 DEIWAS
-275 LPKSAGRRDVVAR
+275 LPKSAGKRDVVAR
-288 DLTKVLYGDR
+288 DLTKVLYGDK

-364 AERLAEFETE
+364 ADRLAEFEAE

-389 IRLADALRC
+389 VRLADALRC

-408 DAAGKDEAL
+408 DAAAKDEAL
-417 AAELERHHAAG
+417 AADLQRHRAAG
-428 EAAVEAI
+428 EAAAEAI
-435 AMVKA
+435 ALVKA
-440 EIGTLR
+440 EIATLR

-460 LAALQA
+460 LSALQA

-476 VAENSADELRGLI
+476 VAENSADELRGQI
-489 PALEET
+489 PALEES

-506 AERELREVRL
+506 AEQELREVRL
-516 RLNEALKALGVADQE
+516 RLNEALKALGVADRE
-531 VSSAQAALD
+531 VASAQAALD

-551 NALAAAGIGATG
+551 NALAATGIPATG

-579 TSPAQSSGGGRALRG
+579 TPPLAPGSEAGDERALG
-594 TTGASSATAGATST
+594 
-608 TAGTTPAT
+608 
-616 AGATSGT
+616 
-623 AEATSATA
+623 E
-631 VVTPATPKATSD
+631 
-643 ALGATGGAAGSGD
+643 
-656 ADTLGAALKARYGKA
+656 ALKARYGKT
-671 PGGGAGEGE
+671 GQ
-680 AVGRGPGRGA
+680 GRG
-690 VSGVGETGAANGGT
+690 
-704 EGSGRGALNGAGV
+704 L
-717 ALGDLRGW
+717 ALGELRGW
-725 PNEHAVIVDAAQLDD
+725 PNEHAVIVDADRLGE
-740 AAAALAELP
+740 AAAALAGLP
-749 GSVLVSSAGVSVV
+749 GSVLVSAAGVSVV

-778 AELRLNRAKDIQETA
+778 AEQRLNRAKDAQESA
-793 AQAVRDGEEDVAE
+793 AQAVHEGEEAVAQ

-817 VRLAELEAK
+817 VRLAEVEAR
-826 LGERRARLTEL
+826 LGERRARLAEL
-837 NAAIAELAPKVAE
+837 VAAVEELAPKVAE
-850 AERHAG
+850 AERQAG

-882 RTQARDQEAKVGAER
+882 RAQAREQEARVATER
-897 EALKL
+897 EALKI

-912 VETAREWLNALP
+912 VETAREWLDALP
-924 EEERPRAAEEWWRI
+924 EEERPRAAEEWWRV
-938 AERHFDQA
+938 AERHLDQA

-952 EEDAEIPEELRF
+952 SEDETEIPEELRF
-964 LLSERGGSTAREQ
+964 LLGEREGSTAREQ
-977 ATFAAVCGALASYL
+977 ATFAAVCGSLASYL

-1006 AQVVSRQR
+1006 AQLVSRQR
-1014 DLSVAARGAEEA
+1014 DLSAAARGAEEA

-1039 AIKARLARV
+1039 AIKARLTRV
-1048 AEEFEKLDTS
+1048 AEEFDKLDTS

-1201 VGHDQHADRV
+1201 VGHDQHAERV

-1217 VDRTTAA
+1217 VDRGTPA

>member
-1 MSQVE
+1 ME

-87 ASGAGSRQW
+87 ASGAGGRQW
-96 ASADHGYIVGVFGP
+96 ASADHGYIVGVFAP
-110 PGMDGFAPY
+110 PGMNGFPADDAQPAPV
-119 DTAEAAGAVPDG
+119 DEPADVVSEDELLLVDSDEAG
-131 AMDGDSSDRTRV
+131 
-143 GTTVQGGAVVAS
+143 
-155 EAPGGV
+155 
-161 TGDRAAQGGSAVA
+161 
-174 SGGGVTGSGGGGGVG
+174 
-189 SGGGVS
+189 
-195 ADGSLSAQGGEFVLE
+195 
-210 SQVAGAELSGELF
+210 GELF

-235 WLKVNQEAPHLE
+235 WLRVNQEAPHLE

-269 DEIWAT
+269 DEIWAS
-275 LPKSAGRRDVVAR
+275 LPKSAGKRDVVAR
-288 DLTKVLYGDR
+288 DLTKALYGDR

-364 AERLAEFETE
+364 GERLAEFEAE

-379 TTFDRRDQAR
+379 GTFDRRDEAR
-389 IRLADALRC
+389 VRLAEALRC

-408 DAAGKDEAL
+408 DAAAKDDAL
-417 AAELERHHAAG
+417 AAELDRHRAAG
-428 EAAVEAI
+428 EAAGEAI
-435 AMVKA
+435 AMVRA

-454 SQARKE
+454 SEARKE

-476 VAENSADELRGLI
+476 VANNSADELRGRI
-489 PALEET
+489 PALEQS
-495 RRFADGRDVPT
+495 RRFADGRDVPA
-506 AERELREVRL
+506 AERELREARL

-531 VSSAQAALD
+531 AASAQAALD

-551 NALAAAGIGATG
+551 NTLAAAGVGATG

-571 EQARDAAH
+571 EQARDNATHTPGQAGTAAQ
-579 TSPAQSSGGGRALRG
+579 TGTDAQTR
-594 TTGASSATAGATST
+594 TAGQA
-608 TAGTTPAT
+608 
-616 AGATSGT
+616 
-623 AEATSATA
+623 
-631 VVTPATPKATSD
+631 
-643 ALGATGGAAGSGD
+643 GAAGQ
-656 ADTLGAALKARYGKA
+656 
-671 PGGGAGEGE
+671 AGR
-680 AVGRGPGRGA
+680 AVGQAGRA
-690 VSGVGETGAANGGT
+690 VGQVVG
-704 EGSGRGALNGAGV
+704 
-717 ALGDLRGW
+717 LRGW
-725 PNEHAVIVDAAQLDD
+725 PHEHAVIVDAARLGE
-740 AAAALAELP
+740 AAEALAGLP
-749 GSVLVSSAGVSVV
+749 GSVLVSAAGVSVV
-762 GAFDGV
+762 GAFEGV

-778 AELRLNRAKDIQETA
+778 AEQRLHRAKDAQETA
-793 AQAVRDGEEDVAE
+793 AQAVGDAEEAVAE
-806 AQRRLEGARAG
+806 AQRRLDGAQAG
-817 VRLAELEAK
+817 VRLAEVEAR
-826 LGERRARLTEL
+826 LAERRARLTEL
-837 NAAIAELAPKVAE
+837 NAAVEELAPKVVE
-850 AERHAG
+850 AERLAG

-874 RRHRHEAE
+874 RRQRHESE
-882 RTQARDQEAKVGAER
+882 RAQARDQEAKVAAER
-897 EALKL
+897 EALRL

-912 VETAREWLNALP
+912 AETARQWLDALP
-924 EEERPRAAEEWWRI
+924 EEERPRTADEWWRV

-952 EEDAEIPEELRF
+952 EEDAEIPEELAF
-964 LLSERGGSTAREQ
+964 LLNERGGSTAREQ

-1006 AQVVSRQR
+1006 AQLGSRQR
-1014 DLSVAARGAEEA
+1014 DLSAAARGAEEA

-1039 AIKARLARV
+1039 AIRARLTRV
-1048 AEEFEKLDTS
+1048 AEEFDKLDTS

-1177 DACGQYIKL
+1177 DACGQYVKL

-1201 VGHDQHADRV
+1201 VGHDQHAERV

-1217 VDRTTAA
+1217 VERAA
-1224 LT
+1224 T

>member
-1 MSQVE
+1 ME
-6 NVVGDRVLIAVQA
+6 NIVGDRVLIAVQA

-87 ASGAGSRQW
+87 ASGAGAKQW

-110 PGMDGFAPY
+110 PGGPEDG
-119 DTAEAAGAVPDG
+119 EAADAEDGELFTVP
-131 AMDGDSSDRTRV
+131 T
-143 GTTVQGGAVVAS
+143 GGAV
-155 EAPGGV
+155 
-161 TGDRAAQGGSAVA
+161 
-174 SGGGVTGSGGGGGVG
+174 
-189 SGGGVS
+189 
-195 ADGSLSAQGGEFVLE
+195 
-210 SQVAGAELSGELF
+210 
-223 EVPDTS
+223 
-229 GGALTV
+229 TV
-235 WLKVNQEAPHLE
+235 WLRVNQEAPHLE
-247 IRWREGVHLAASP
+247 IRWREGVHLASAA

-269 DEIWAT
+269 DELWGA
-275 LPKSAGRRDVVAR
+275 LPRSAGRRDVVAR

-336 LTGLDAE
+336 LTGLDTE

-364 AERLAEFETE
+364 GDRLKEFEAE

-379 TTFDRRDQAR
+379 ATFDRRDQAR
-389 IRLADALRC
+389 VRLAEALRC

-408 DAAGKDEAL
+408 DAAGKDDTLATEAL
-417 AAELERHHAAG
+417 RHQEAAEAATQ
-428 EAAVEAI
+428 AI
-435 AMVKA
+435 GRVKA
-440 EIGTLR
+440 EIATLKD
-446 EDTLDRQV
+446 DTLDRRV
-454 SQARKE
+454 AEARKDLAASQARV
-460 LAALQA
+460 
-466 RAAKLDADRA
+466 AKLDADRA
-476 VAENSADELRGLI
+476 VAANSADELRRMV

-495 RRFADGRDVPT
+495 RRFADGRDVPA
-506 AERELREVRL
+506 AEQEVRAARL
-516 RLNEALKALGVADQE
+516 LLNEALKGLGVADRE
-531 VSSAQAALD
+531 VASAQAALD

-551 NALAAAGIGATG
+551 NALTAAGIAATG

-571 EQARDAAH
+571 EQARDH
-579 TSPAQSSGGGRALRG
+579 
-594 TTGASSATAGATST
+594 
-608 TAGTTPAT
+608 
-616 AGATSGT
+616 
-623 AEATSATA
+623 
-631 VVTPATPKATSD
+631 D
-643 ALGATGGAAGSGD
+643 
-656 ADTLGAALKARYGKA
+656 
-671 PGGGAGEGE
+671 
-680 AVGRGPGRGA
+680 
-690 VSGVGETGAANGGT
+690 GVPQ
-704 EGSGRGALNGAGV
+704 
-717 ALGDLRGW
+717 RGW
-725 PNEHAVIVDAAQLDD
+725 PNEHAVIVAAGELE
-740 AAAALAELP
+740 AAAKALAGLP

-778 AELRLNRAKDIQETA
+778 AEHRLNRARDTQESA
-793 AQAVRDGEEDVAE
+793 ARAVQEAEEEVAQ
-806 AQRRLEGARAG
+806 AQRRLEGAKAG
-817 VRLAELEAK
+817 VRLAELEERLA
-826 LGERRARLTEL
+826 ERRERLTEL
-837 NAAIAELAPKVAE
+837 TAALEEAAPKVAE
-850 AERHAG
+850 SERQTA

-866 MEIERLEG
+866 LEIERLEG
-874 RRHRHEAE
+874 HRQRHESD
-882 RTQARDQEAKVGAER
+882 RDQARDQEKRVGSER

-902 DALAADWGGT
+902 AALAADWGGT
-912 VETAREWLNALP
+912 AEGAREWIAALP
-924 EEERPRAAEEWWRI
+924 EEERPRGADEWWRM

-946 LRDTFP
+946 QRDTFP

-964 LLSERGGSTAREQ
+964 LLSERAGSTAREQ

-998 RHQRRQIE
+998 QHQRRQIE

-1014 DLSVAARGAEEA
+1014 DLAAADKGAEEA

-1032 HRAALTA
+1032 HRAALSA
-1039 AIKARLARV
+1039 AIKARLTRV
-1048 AEEFEKLDTS
+1048 AEEFDKLDTG

-1083 RVTPKWRRG
+1083 RVTPKWKRG
-1092 EGQGFVPYNRRAN
+1092 EGQGYVPYNRRAN

-1201 VGHDQHADRV
+1201 VGHDEHAERV
-1211 RALAAY
+1211 RQLAAY
-1217 VDRTTAA
+1217 VERSPVRLLGEIATTG
-1224 LT
+1224 

>member
-1 MSQVE
+1 MEGLRGFEVSQVE
-6 NVVGDRVLIAVQA
+6 NVVGDRVLIAMQA

-87 ASGAGSRQW
+87 ASGAGARQW

-110 PGMDGFAPY
+110 PGMNGFDPVPPPGGTDGPASS
-119 DTAEAAGAVPDG
+119 AAPDG
-131 AMDGDSSDRTRV
+131 
-143 GTTVQGGAVVAS
+143 GAADV
-155 EAPGGV
+155 
-161 TGDRAAQGGSAVA
+161 AVA
-174 SGGGVTGSGGGGGVG
+174 GGTGSGDGPAVAGDGGGAGLVLG
-189 SGGGVS
+189 DADGGG
-195 ADGSLSAQGGEFVLE
+195 
-210 SQVAGAELSGELF
+210 GELF

-269 DEIWAT
+269 DEIWAS

-288 DLTKVLYGDR
+288 DLTKVLYGDK

-364 AERLAEFETE
+364 AERLAEFESE

-408 DAAGKDEAL
+408 DAAAKDEAL
-417 AAELERHHAAG
+417 AADLERHRAAG
-428 EAAVEAI
+428 EAAGEAI

-440 EIGTLR
+440 EIATLR

-460 LAALQA
+460 LSALQA

-476 VAENSADELRGLI
+476 VAENSADELRGRI
-489 PALEET
+489 PGLEET
-495 RRFADGRDVPT
+495 RRFADGRDVPA
-506 AERELREVRL
+506 AERELGEVRL

-531 VSSAQAALD
+531 VASAQAALD

-579 TSPAQSSGGGRALRG
+579 TAPAALPGSR
-594 TTGASSATAGATST
+594 TGAG
-608 TAGTTPAT
+608 G
-616 AGATSGT
+616 
-623 AEATSATA
+623 
-631 VVTPATPKATSD
+631 SD
-643 ALGATGGAAGSGD
+643 TDGGQALGE
-656 ADTLGAALKARYGKA
+656 ALKARYGKA
-671 PGGGAGEGE
+671 
-680 AVGRGPGRGA
+680 
-690 VSGVGETGAANGGT
+690 TGAAS
-704 EGSGRGALNGAGV
+704 EAASAGAPGAGAAGAGAGL
-717 ALGDLRGW
+717 ALGELRGW
-725 PNEHAVIVDAAQLDD
+725 PNEHAVIVDAARLDE

-749 GSVLVSSAGVSVV
+749 GSVLVSAAGVSVV

-778 AELRLNRAKDIQETA
+778 AEQRLNRAKDVQESA
-793 AQAVRDGEEDVAE
+793 AQAVHDGEEAVAQ

-817 VRLAELEAK
+817 VRLAEIEAK
-826 LGERRARLTEL
+826 LGERRARLGEL
-837 NAAIAELAPKVAE
+837 NAAIEELTPKVAE
-850 AERHAG
+850 AERQAG
-856 ALDFRARTRD
+856 TLDFRARTRD

-874 RRHRHEAE
+874 RRHRHESE
-882 RTQARDQEAKVGAER
+882 RAQAREQETRVGTER
-897 EALKL
+897 ESLKL
-902 DALAADWGGT
+902 GALAADWGGT
-912 VETAREWLNALP
+912 IETAREWLEALP
-924 EEERPRAAEEWWRI
+924 EEERPRAAEEWWRV
-938 AERHFDQA
+938 AERHLDQA

-952 EEDAEIPEELRF
+952 SDDEAEIPEELRF
-964 LLSERGGSTAREQ
+964 LLSEREGSTAREQ
-977 ATFAAVCGALASYL
+977 ATFPAVCGALASYL

-1006 AQVVSRQR
+1006 AQLVSRQR
-1014 DLSVAARGAEEA
+1014 DLAAAARGAEEA

-1048 AEEFEKLDTS
+1048 AEEFDKLDTS

-1201 VGHDQHADRV
+1201 VGHDQHAERV

-1217 VDRTTAA
+1217 VDRGTPA
-1224 LT
+1224 LA

>member
-1 MSQVE
+1 ME

-87 ASGAGSRQW
+87 ASGAGARQW

-110 PGMDGFAPY
+110 PGMDDF
-119 DTAEAAGAVPDG
+119 
-131 AMDGDSSDRTRV
+131 
-143 GTTVQGGAVVAS
+143 AS
-155 EAPGGV
+155 EALDSTAVGNGTSMGAGV
-161 TGDRAAQGGSAVA
+161 
-174 SGGGVTGSGGGGGVG
+174 GGGELV
-189 SGGGVS
+189 
-195 ADGSLSAQGGEFVLE
+195 LGGETGE
-210 SQVAGAELSGELF
+210 EGLSGELF

-229 GGALTV
+229 GGAVTV

-247 IRWREGVHLAASP
+247 IRWREGVQLAASP

-269 DEIWAT
+269 DEIWAS

-364 AERLAEFETE
+364 GDRLAEFEAE

-389 IRLADALRC
+389 VRLADALRC

-408 DAAGKDEAL
+408 DAAGKDESLVADL
-417 AAELERHHAAG
+417 QRHHAAG
-428 EAAVEAI
+428 EAAAEAI
-435 AMVKA
+435 ALVKA
-440 EIGTLR
+440 EIATLR

-495 RRFADGRDVPT
+495 RRFGDGRDVPT
-506 AERELREVRL
+506 AERELGEVRL

-571 EQARDAAH
+571 EQARDSAH
-579 TSPAQSSGGGRALRG
+579 TSPSSGH
-594 TTGASSATAGATST
+594 TAR
-608 TAGTTPAT
+608 PQ
-616 AGATSGT
+616 
-623 AEATSATA
+623 
-631 VVTPATPKATSD
+631 
-643 ALGATGGAAGSGD
+643 GD
-656 ADTLGAALKARYGKA
+656 AVAVADGDAGERGVEELAAALKARYGKA
-671 PGGGAGEGE
+671 QGT
-680 AVGRGPGRGA
+680 GPDGVA
-690 VSGVGETGAANGGT
+690 HMVGE
-704 EGSGRGALNGAGV
+704 
-717 ALGDLRGW
+717 LRGW
-725 PNEHAVIVDAAQLDD
+725 PNEHAVIVDSAQLDA

-749 GSVLVSSAGVSVV
+749 GSVLVSAAGVSVV

-778 AELRLNRAKDIQETA
+778 AEQRLNRAKDVQEGA
-793 AQAVRDGEEDVAE
+793 AQAVHDGEEAVAE
-806 AQRRLEGARAG
+806 AQRRLEGAQAG
-817 VRLAELEAK
+817 VRLAELEAR
-826 LGERRARLTEL
+826 LGERRARLGEL
-837 NAAIAELAPKVAE
+837 NAAIEELAPKVAE
-850 AERHAG
+850 AERQAG

-874 RRHRHEAE
+874 RRQRHEGE
-882 RTQARDQEAKVGAER
+882 RAQARDQEARVGAER
-897 EALKL
+897 ESLKL

-912 VETAREWLNALP
+912 VETAREWLAELP
-924 EEERPRAAEEWWRI
+924 EDERPRAAEEWWRI

-964 LLSERGGSTAREQ
+964 LLAERGGSTAREQ

-1006 AQVVSRQR
+1006 AQVGSRQR
-1014 DLSVAARGAEEA
+1014 DLAAAARGAEEA

-1039 AIKARLARV
+1039 AIKSRLTRV

-1092 EGQGFVPYNRRAN
+1092 EGQGYVPYNRRAN

-1201 VGHDQHADRV
+1201 VGHDQHAERV

-1217 VDRTTAA
+1217 VERTVVT
-1224 LT
+1224 

>member
-6 NVVGDRVLIAVQA
+6 NVVGDRVLIAAQA

-29 VPTVP
+29 VPIVP

-87 ASGAGSRQW
+87 ASGTGARQW
-96 ASADHGYIVGVFGP
+96 ASADHGYIVGVFGYP
-110 PGMDGFAPY
+110 HGHEVPESDDELFPA
-119 DTAEAAGAVPDG
+119 DESGAV
-131 AMDGDSSDRTRV
+131 
-143 GTTVQGGAVVAS
+143 
-155 EAPGGV
+155 
-161 TGDRAAQGGSAVA
+161 
-174 SGGGVTGSGGGGGVG
+174 
-189 SGGGVS
+189 
-195 ADGSLSAQGGEFVLE
+195 
-210 SQVAGAELSGELF
+210 
-223 EVPDTS
+223 
-229 GGALTV
+229 TV
-235 WLKVNQEAPHLE
+235 WLRVNQEAPHLE
-247 IRWREGVHLAASP
+247 IRWQEGVRLAAAG
-260 SEAERVARA
+260 SEAERVTRA
-269 DEIWAT
+269 DDIWTA

-354 HAKRVRAAQA
+354 HAKRVRAALA
-364 AERLAEFETE
+364 GERLAEFEAE

-398 WRGRQARKLA
+398 WRGRLARKLA
-408 DAAGKDEAL
+408 DAAAKDEAL
-417 AAELERHHAAG
+417 ATEAAKHRKAG
-428 EAAVEAI
+428 ETAAEAV
-435 AMVKA
+435 AMAKA
-440 EIGTLR
+440 EIATLKD
-446 EDTLDRQV
+446 DTLDRRV
-454 SQARKE
+454 SDARRE
-460 LAALQA
+460 LAAQQA
-466 RAAKLDADRA
+466 KAAKLDADRA
-476 VAENSADELRGLI
+476 VAENSADELRGRI
-489 PALEET
+489 PALEES

-506 AERELREVRL
+506 AERELGEARR
-516 RLNEALKALGVADQE
+516 RMNEAFKALGVADQE
-531 VSSAQAALD
+531 VASAQAALD

-551 NALAAAGIGATG
+551 NALSAAGLAATG

-571 EQARDAAH
+571 EQARDYAH
-579 TSPAQSSGGGRALRG
+579 
-594 TTGASSATAGATST
+594 
-608 TAGTTPAT
+608 
-616 AGATSGT
+616 
-623 AEATSATA
+623 
-631 VVTPATPKATSD
+631 
-643 ALGATGGAAGSGD
+643 AAGPVTTRKQKSRGD
-656 ADTLGAALKARYGKA
+656 EAEGLGL
-671 PGGGAGEGE
+671 EG
-680 AVGRGPGRGA
+680 
-690 VSGVGETGAANGGT
+690 
-704 EGSGRGALNGAGV
+704 
-717 ALGDLRGW
+717 LRGW
-725 PNEHAVIVDAAQLDD
+725 PNEHAVIVDAAHLDE
-740 AAAALAELP
+740 AARALADLP

-778 AELRLNRAKDIQETA
+778 AEHRLNRARDTQESA
-793 AQAVRDGEEDVAE
+793 AQAVHESEEAVAE
-806 AQRRLEGARAG
+806 AQRRLEGAKAG
-817 VRLAELEAK
+817 VQLAELQERLK
-826 LGERRARLTEL
+826 ERRAKL
-837 NAAIAELAPKVAE
+837 AELTAALEELVPSVAE
-850 AERHAG
+850 AERQTTQ
-856 ALDFRARTRD
+856 LDFRARTRD

-874 RRHRHEAE
+874 RRHRHEQE
-882 RTQARDQEAKVGAER
+882 RTQAQGLEAKAESER

-902 DALAADWGGT
+902 DALKADWGGT
-912 VETAREWLNALP
+912 IETAREWLAALA
-924 EEERPRAAEEWWRI
+924 EEEQPRSADEWWRV
-938 AERHFDQA
+938 AERHLDQSF
-946 LRDTFP
+946 RDTFP
-952 EEDAEIPEELRF
+952 EEEPEVPEELAF
-964 LLSERGGSTAREQ
+964 LLEDRGGSAAREQ
-977 ATFAAVCGALASYL
+977 ATFAAVCGSLASYL

-1006 AQVVSRQR
+1006 AQITSRQR
-1014 DLSVAARGAEEA
+1014 DLAAATKGAEEA

-1177 DACGQYIKL
+1177 DACGQYVKL

-1201 VGHDQHADRV
+1201 IGHDQHAERV
-1211 RALAAY
+1211 RALAKY
-1217 VDRTTAA
+1217 VDRSPNS
-1224 LT
+1224 

>member
-1 MSQVE
+1 ME

-96 ASADHGYIVGVFGP
+96 ASADHGYIVGVFAP
-110 PGMDGFAPY
+110 PGMDGFAPP
-119 DTAEAAGAVPDG
+119 AAASLEAAPG
-131 AMDGDSSDRTRV
+131 V
-143 GTTVQGGAVVAS
+143 G
-155 EAPGGV
+155 P
-161 TGDRAAQGGSAVA
+161 
-174 SGGGVTGSGGGGGVG
+174 SGGEPS
-189 SGGGVS
+189 
-195 ADGSLSAQGGEFVLE
+195 
-210 SQVAGAELSGELF
+210 GAETSGGELF
-223 EVPDTS
+223 GGEPSDGELFDVPDTS

-235 WLKVNQEAPHLE
+235 WLRVNQEAPHLE
-247 IRWREGVHLAASP
+247 IRWREGIHLAASP

-269 DEIWAT
+269 DEIWAS
-275 LPKSAGRRDVVAR
+275 LPRSAGRRDVVAR
-288 DLTKVLYGDR
+288 DLTKVLYGDK

-364 AERLAEFETE
+364 ADRLAEFESE

-379 TTFDRRDQAR
+379 STFDRRDQAR
-389 IRLADALRC
+389 IRLADAQRC
-398 WRGRQARKLA
+398 WRGRQARRLA
-408 DAAGKDEAL
+408 DAAAKDEAL
-417 AAELERHHAAG
+417 AADLERHRAAA
-428 EAAVEAI
+428 EAAAEAV
-435 AMVKA
+435 ALVKA
-440 EIGTLR
+440 EIATLR

-466 RAAKLDADRA
+466 RASKLDADRA
-476 VAENSADELRGLI
+476 VTENSADELRGLI

-495 RRFADGRDVPT
+495 RRFADGRDVPA
-506 AERELREVRL
+506 AERELGEARL

-531 VSSAQAALD
+531 VASAQAALD

-551 NALAAAGIGATG
+551 NALAAAGVGATG

-571 EQARDAAH
+571 EQARD
-579 TSPAQSSGGGRALRG
+579 T
-594 TTGASSATAGATST
+594 
-608 TAGTTPAT
+608 
-616 AGATSGT
+616 ATSG
-623 AEATSATA
+623 
-631 VVTPATPKATSD
+631 
-643 ALGATGGAAGSGD
+643 G
-656 ADTLGAALKARYGKA
+656 
-671 PGGGAGEGE
+671 
-680 AVGRGPGRGA
+680 
-690 VSGVGETGAANGGT
+690 
-704 EGSGRGALNGAGV
+704 
-717 ALGDLRGW
+717 LRGW
-725 PNEHAVIVDAAQLDD
+725 PHEHAVIVDAAQLG
-740 AAAALAELP
+740 AAAEALSGLP
-749 GSVLVSSAGVSVV
+749 GSVLVSAAGVSVV
-762 GAFDGV
+762 GTFEGV

-778 AELRLNRAKDIQETA
+778 AEQRLNRAKDVQESA
-793 AQAVRDGEEDVAE
+793 AQAVRDAEEAVAE

-817 VRLAELEAK
+817 VRLAELEVK
-826 LGERRARLTEL
+826 LGERRAKLAEL
-837 NAAIAELAPKVAE
+837 NAAIEELAPKVAE
-850 AERHAG
+850 AERQAA

-874 RRHRHEAE
+874 RRQRHESE
-882 RTQARDQEAKVGAER
+882 RAQAREQEAKVTAER

-902 DALAADWGGT
+902 DALAEDWGGT
-912 VETAREWLNALP
+912 IDAAREWLDALP
-924 EEERPRAAEEWWRI
+924 EEERTRTADEWWRI
-938 AERHFDQA
+938 AERHLDQA

-952 EEDAEIPEELRF
+952 DEDAELPEELRF
-964 LLSERGGSTAREQ
+964 LLSEREGSTAREQ
-977 ATFAAVCGALASYL
+977 ATFAAVCGSLSSYL

-1006 AQVVSRQR
+1006 AQLVSRQR
-1014 DLSVAARGAEEA
+1014 DLAAAARGAEEA

-1048 AEEFEKLDTS
+1048 AEEFDKLDTS

-1092 EGQGFVPYNRRAN
+1092 EGQAFVPYNRRAN

-1201 VGHDQHADRV
+1201 VGHDQHAERV

-1217 VDRTTAA
+1217 VERGTPAVTA
-1224 LT
+1224 

>member
-1 MSQVE
+1 ME
-6 NVVGDRVLIAVQA
+6 NVVGDRVLIAMQA

-87 ASGAGSRQW
+87 ASGAGARQW
-96 ASADHGYIVGVFGP
+96 ASADHGYIVGVFGR
-110 PGMDGFAPY
+110 PGASFDLPLRATGPVPDALTSDQTTEPGHGTPASGQATRAEHGASAAEQATRPGRGAAAS
-119 DTAEAAGAVPDG
+119 DAVAAGEAAAVSVRSASRGA
-131 AMDGDSSDRTRV
+131 ATLETSEARTRT
-143 GTTVQGGAVVAS
+143 GAGSQQITV
-155 EAPGGV
+155 
-161 TGDRAAQGGSAVA
+161 
-174 SGGGVTGSGGGGGVG
+174 
-189 SGGGVS
+189 
-195 ADGSLSAQGGEFVLE
+195 
-210 SQVAGAELSGELF
+210 GAEPAGPDDGELF
-223 EVPDTS
+223 PVPDTS
-229 GGALTV
+229 GGAVTV

-247 IRWREGVHLAASP
+247 IRWRDGVHLASAA

-269 DEIWAT
+269 DEMWAT

-298 VRCVS
+298 IRCVS

-364 AERLAEFETE
+364 ADRLAEFETE
-374 SKALL
+374 SRALL

-398 WRGRQARKLA
+398 WRGRQARKLD
-408 DAAGKDEAL
+408 DAAAKDEL
-417 AAELERHHAAG
+417 LVAELERHRAAG
-428 EAAVEAI
+428 ETAAEALS
-435 AMVKA
+435 MVKA
-440 EIGTLR
+440 EITTLKD
-446 EDTLDRQV
+446 DTLDRRV
-454 SQARKE
+454 AEARKE
-460 LAALQA
+460 LAAMQA

-495 RRFADGRDVPT
+495 RRFSDGRDVPT
-506 AERELREVRL
+506 AERELREARL
-516 RLNEALKALGVADQE
+516 RLNEALKALGVADRE
-531 VSSAQAALD
+531 VASAQAALD

-551 NALAAAGIGATG
+551 NALAAAGVVATG

-571 EQARDAAH
+571 EQARDYAHAGGDQTGSAGRPSPKAA
-579 TSPAQSSGGGRALRG
+579 ARA
-594 TTGASSATAGATST
+594 TGQAADGAAS
-608 TAGTTPAT
+608 
-616 AGATSGT
+616 GATSG
-623 AEATSATA
+623 A
-631 VVTPATPKATSD
+631 VTNA
-643 ALGATGGAAGSGD
+643 GGGV
-656 ADTLGAALKARYGKA
+656 
-671 PGGGAGEGE
+671 PGGAG
-680 AVGRGPGRGA
+680 
-690 VSGVGETGAANGGT
+690 
-704 EGSGRGALNGAGV
+704 
-717 ALGDLRGW
+717 LGLEELRGW
-725 PNEHAVIVDAAQLDD
+725 PHEHAVIVDAGQLEA
-740 AAAALAELP
+740 AAAALVELP
-749 GSVLVSSAGVSVV
+749 GSVLVSAAGVSVV
-762 GAFDGV
+762 GAFDGE

-778 AELRLNRAKDIQETA
+778 AEHRLNRAKDAQETA
-793 AQAVRDGEEDVAE
+793 AQTVRDGEEGVAE
-806 AQRRLEGARAG
+806 GQRRLEGAQAG
-817 VRLAELEAK
+817 VRLAELETK
-826 LGERRARLTEL
+826 LAERRARLGEL
-837 NAAIAELAPKVAE
+837 TAALEELAPAVAE
-850 AERHAG
+850 AERQAA
-856 ALDFRARTRD
+856 ALDFRARTKD

-874 RRHRHEAE
+874 RRQRHESE
-882 RTQARDQEAKVGAER
+882 RARSRQDETRVSGER
-897 EALKL
+897 EVLKVE
-902 DALAADWGGT
+902 ALAADWGGT
-912 VETAREWLNALP
+912 AEGAREWLKALP
-924 EEERPRAAEEWWRI
+924 EGERSRTAEEWWRV

-977 ATFAAVCGALASYL
+977 ATFAAVCGSLASYL

-998 RHQRRQIE
+998 KHQRRQIE

-1014 DLSVAARGAEEA
+1014 DLAAADKGAEEA
-1026 AQSTAV
+1026 ARSTAV

-1039 AIKARLARV
+1039 AIKSRLTRV
-1048 AEEFEKLDTS
+1048 AEEFEQLDTS

-1201 VGHDQHADRV
+1201 VGHDEHAERV

-1217 VDRTTAA
+1217 VDRSGHTPVAVT
-1224 LT
+1224 

>member
-96 ASADHGYIVGVFGP
+96 ASADHGYIVGVFAP
-110 PGMDGFAPY
+110 PGMNGFAPP
-119 DTAEAAGAVPDG
+119 ASGSREAAAGVAPSDG
-131 AMDGDSSDRTRV
+131 
-143 GTTVQGGAVVAS
+143 
-155 EAPGGV
+155 EP
-161 TGDRAAQGGSAVA
+161 
-174 SGGGVTGSGGGGGVG
+174 SGGGLSDDGPSKGRPSDRGSSGG
-189 SGGGVS
+189 
-195 ADGSLSAQGGEFVLE
+195 DLF
-210 SQVAGAELSGELF
+210 GAEPSDGELF
-223 EVPDTS
+223 DVPDTS

-235 WLKVNQEAPHLE
+235 WLRVNQEAPHLE
-247 IRWREGVHLAASP
+247 IRWREGIHLAASP

-269 DEIWAT
+269 DEIWAS
-275 LPKSAGRRDVVAR
+275 LPRSAGRRDVVAR
-288 DLTKVLYGDR
+288 DLTKVLYGDK

-364 AERLAEFETE
+364 ADRLAEFESE

-379 TTFDRRDQAR
+379 STFDRRDQAR
-389 IRLADALRC
+389 IRLADAQRC
-398 WRGRQARKLA
+398 WRGRQARRLA
-408 DAAGKDEAL
+408 DAAAKDEAL
-417 AAELERHHAAG
+417 AADLERHRAAG
-428 EAAVEAI
+428 EAAAEAV
-435 AMVKA
+435 ALVKA
-440 EIGTLR
+440 EIATLR

-466 RAAKLDADRA
+466 RASKLDADRA
-476 VAENSADELRGLI
+476 VTENSADELRGLI

-495 RRFADGRDVPT
+495 RRFADGRDVPA
-506 AERELREVRL
+506 AERELGEARL

-531 VSSAQAALD
+531 VASAQAALD

-571 EQARDAAH
+571 EQARDAGA
-579 TSPAQSSGGGRALRG
+579 SGG
-594 TTGASSATAGATST
+594 
-608 TAGTTPAT
+608 
-616 AGATSGT
+616 
-623 AEATSATA
+623 
-631 VVTPATPKATSD
+631 
-643 ALGATGGAAGSGD
+643 
-656 ADTLGAALKARYGKA
+656 
-671 PGGGAGEGE
+671 
-680 AVGRGPGRGA
+680 
-690 VSGVGETGAANGGT
+690 
-704 EGSGRGALNGAGV
+704 
-717 ALGDLRGW
+717 LRGW
-725 PNEHAVIVDAAQLDD
+725 PHEHAVIVDATQLG
-740 AAAALAELP
+740 AAAEALADLP
-749 GSVLVSSAGVSVV
+749 GSVLVSAAGVSVV
-762 GAFDGV
+762 GAFEGV

-778 AELRLNRAKDIQETA
+778 AEQRLNRAKDVQESA
-793 AQAVRDGEEDVAE
+793 AQAVRDAEETVAE

-817 VRLAELEAK
+817 VRLAELEVK
-826 LGERRARLTEL
+826 LGERRAKLAEL
-837 NAAIAELAPKVAE
+837 NAAIEELAPKVAE
-850 AERHAG
+850 AERQAA

-874 RRHRHEAE
+874 RRHRHESE
-882 RTQARDQEAKVGAER
+882 RAQAREQEAKVTAER

-902 DALAADWGGT
+902 DALAEDWGGT
-912 VETAREWLNALP
+912 IDSAREWLEALP
-924 EEERPRAAEEWWRI
+924 DQERTRTADEWWRI
-938 AERHFDQA
+938 AERHLDQA

-952 EEDAEIPEELRF
+952 DEDAELPEELRF
-964 LLSERGGSTAREQ
+964 LLSEREGSTAREQ
-977 ATFAAVCGALASYL
+977 ATFSAVCGSLSSYL

-1006 AQVVSRQR
+1006 AQLVSRQR
-1014 DLSVAARGAEEA
+1014 DLAAAARGAEEA

-1048 AEEFEKLDTS
+1048 AEEFDKLDTS

-1092 EGQGFVPYNRRAN
+1092 EGQAFVPYNRRAN

-1201 VGHDQHADRV
+1201 VGHDQHAERV

-1217 VDRTTAA
+1217 VERGAPA
-1224 LT
+1224 LTA

>member
-1 MSQVE
+1 MAQVE
-6 NVVGDRVLIAVQA
+6 NIVGDRVLIAVQA

-29 VPTVP
+29 VPIVP

-87 ASGAGSRQW
+87 ASGAGARQW
-96 ASADHGYIVGVFGP
+96 ASAGHGYIVGVF
-110 PGMDGFAPY
+110 AP
-119 DTAEAAGAVPDG
+119 AAGGESLDAYAVDP
-131 AMDGDSSDRTRV
+131 GDD
-143 GTTVQGGAVVAS
+143 
-155 EAPGGV
+155 
-161 TGDRAAQGGSAVA
+161 D
-174 SGGGVTGSGGGGGVG
+174 
-189 SGGGVS
+189 
-195 ADGSLSAQGGEFVLE
+195 
-210 SQVAGAELSGELF
+210 GELF
-223 EVPDTS
+223 GVAGRPD
-229 GGALTV
+229 APVTV
-235 WLKVNQEAPHLE
+235 WLRVNQEAPHLE
-247 IRWREGVHLAASP
+247 IRWREGVRLAAAP

-269 DEIWAT
+269 DEIWAS
-275 LPKSAGRRDVVAR
+275 LPRSAGRRDVVAR

-343 LEQER
+343 LELER

-364 AERLAEFETE
+364 AERLAEFEAE
-374 SKALL
+374 SRALL
-379 TTFDRRDQAR
+379 ATFDRRDQAR
-389 IRLADALRC
+389 VRLAGALRC
-398 WRGRQARKLA
+398 WQGRQARKLA
-408 DAAGKDEAL
+408 DAAAKDDAL
-417 AAELERHHAAG
+417 AADLARHQAAG
-428 EAAVEAI
+428 ETAAEAI
-435 AMVKA
+435 AAVRA
-440 EIGTLR
+440 EIATLKD
-446 EDTLDRQV
+446 DTLDRRV
-454 SQARKE
+454 TEARKE
-460 LAALQA
+460 LAAFQA

-476 VAENSADELRGLI
+476 VAENSADELRGRI
-489 PALEET
+489 PALEEA

-506 AERELREVRL
+506 AERELRESRL

-531 VSSAQAALD
+531 VASARAALD

-551 NALAAAGIGATG
+551 AALTAAGVPASG

-571 EQARDAAH
+571 EQARDHA
-579 TSPAQSSGGGRALRG
+579 TSLRRQTADASDTAGPARTG
-594 TTGASSATAGATST
+594 TTS
-608 TAGTTPAT
+608 
-616 AGATSGT
+616 
-623 AEATSATA
+623 E
-631 VVTPATPKATSD
+631 
-643 ALGATGGAAGSGD
+643 
-656 ADTLGAALKARYGKA
+656 ADTPSGPA
-671 PGGGAGEGE
+671 GGMGAGPTLDEL
-680 AVGRGPGRGA
+680 RNWPG
-690 VSGVGETGAANGGT
+690 
-704 EGSGRGALNGAGV
+704 
-717 ALGDLRGW
+717 
-725 PNEHAVIVDAAQLDD
+725 EHAVIVDAGRLTEAV
-740 AAAALAELP
+740 AALRELP
-749 GSVLVSSAGVSVV
+749 GSVLVSAAGVSVV

-778 AELRLNRAKDIQETA
+778 AEQRLNRAMDAQDTA
-793 AQAVRDGEEDVAE
+793 AQSVRDAEETVTL
-806 AQRRLEGARAG
+806 AQRRLDGAKAG
-817 VRLAELEAK
+817 VRLEELEGR
-826 LGERRARLTEL
+826 LTGQRARL
-837 NAAIAELAPKVAE
+837 AELVAALEELVPRVAE
-850 AERHAG
+850 AERETA

-866 MEIERLEG
+866 MEIERLES
-874 RRHRHEAE
+874 RRQQLDGE
-882 RTQARDQEAKVGAER
+882 RARAREQETRVAAER

-902 DALAADWGGT
+902 GALAADWGGT
-912 VETAREWLNALP
+912 PESAVEWLRELP
-924 EEERPRAAEEWWRI
+924 EDERPRTADEWWRV
-938 AERHFDQA
+938 AERQFDQA

-952 EEDAEIPEELRF
+952 EEDAEVPEELRF
-964 LLSERGGSTAREQ
+964 LLAERGGSAAREQ
-977 ATFAAVCGALASYL
+977 ATFTGVCGALASYL

-998 RHQRRQIE
+998 KHQRRQIE
-1006 AQVVSRQR
+1006 AQLVSRQR
-1014 DLSVAARGAEEA
+1014 DLAAADKGAEEA

-1039 AIKARLARV
+1039 AIKSRLERV
-1048 AEEFEKLDTS
+1048 AEEFEKLDVS

-1177 DACGQYIKL
+1177 DACGQYVKL

-1211 RALAAY
+1211 KALASY
-1217 VDRTTAA
+1217 VDRTTDSV
-1224 LT
+1224 